1 MSPKRPVVGI
11 ATALEHA
18 SYGVWE
24 GPCALLQTS
33 YVQAVQRAGGMVL
46 MLPPDPALV
55 AEPDEVLE
63 RIDALVLA
71 GGCDIDPARYG
82 QQRHPQTVGTVPER
96 DEFELALLAR
106 ALELDLPTLCICR
119 GMQLLNVARG
129 GTLIQH
135 LPDVLHSEEHR
146 RNIGTFEGNEHEVKL
161 TPGSLAERAA
171 GGELALT
178 RSHHHQGI
186 DSLGDGLVVSGRC
199 STDGLIEAI
208 ELPEAEFVLGVQ
220 WHPEADPESPAL
232 GVLVEHAR
240 QRTSVASR

>member
-1 MSPKRPVVGI
+1 MAARGPARARRDHRRRAGGARGAWAGTARYARAMSPKRPVVGI

-161 TPGSLAERAA
+161 
-171 GGELALT
+171 
-178 RSHHHQGI
+178 
-186 DSLGDGLVVSGRC
+186 
-199 STDGLIEAI
+199 
-208 ELPEAEFVLGVQ
+208 
-220 WHPEADPESPAL
+220 
-232 GVLVEHAR
+232 
-240 QRTSVASR
+240 